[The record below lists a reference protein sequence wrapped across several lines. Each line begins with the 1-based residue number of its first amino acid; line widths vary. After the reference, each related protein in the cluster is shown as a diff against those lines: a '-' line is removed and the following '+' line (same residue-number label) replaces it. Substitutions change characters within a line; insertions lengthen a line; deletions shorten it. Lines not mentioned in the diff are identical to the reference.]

1 VIGFFAGVGLLSG
14 EVRLY
19 FSDDSFNVMVA
30 PLSIPRPSKTCG
42 QSFEH
47 PGYGEL
53 ITARGV
59 RFSTPLL
66 HQIGQGPAS
75 WRFDFLKKPSFR
87 KAQNA
92 SYVSSLLGGEV
103 RSSRQAP
110 AQTRF
115 ASTDCLRKFVVGSP
129 VR

>member
-1 VIGFFAGVGLLSG
+1 
-14 EVRLY
+14 LY

-59 RFSTPLL
+59 RFSTPLHAPDRSRAGEL
-66 HQIGQGPAS
+66 AVRLPQ
-75 WRFDFLKKPSFR
+75 
-87 KAQNA
+87 KAKFPKSPKRELCQFA
-92 SYVSSLLGGEV
+92 LGG
-103 RSSRQAP
+103 
-110 AQTRF
+110 
-115 ASTDCLRKFVVGSP
+115 
-129 VR
+129 